1 MRTQPLSSRLLHP
14 SLGYSG
20 VLELMGA
27 WVGVGGWSEAVKAQC
42 SRGVRGREPAGLP
55 SVKEN
60 DKSEISGKRER

>member
-20 VLELMGA
+20 GLELMGV
-27 WVGVGGWSEAVKAQC
+27 WVWGGGWSEAVRAQC
-42 SRGVRGREPAGLP
+42 SRSVRWREPAGLP

-60 DKSEISGKRER
+60 DKSEISGKQER